1 MVREYYD
8 LVIIGG
14 GPGGLS
20 SGIYGGRAKLKTL
33 ILEKSEVGGRA
44 HTTRE
49 IVNYPGI
56 NSTTGP
62 ELSKKIE
69 EHAKS
74 FGVEIRKQNVKTVDL
89 KGVDKVIITKKGEYH
104 SHTVIIASGTSARI
118 LDIPGER
125 EYTGMGV
132 GYCATCDAEFFQ
144 DQEVVVI
151 GSGDQG
157 IEEGMFIAKFA
168 SKVTVVVLHDEGI
181 LDCNKQSAEKA
192 FAHPKMNFIWNSV
205 VSEIKGDGNEVNAV
219 RIRNEKTQEEYEF
232 PCQGIFFFVGMVP
245 ATDFVKGQLELDDR
259 GWIHTNEMMET
270 DIPGVFAVGDVRAKY
285 LRQVATSVGDGA
297 IAATAAERYIEEQK
311 DFKRYVL
318 ESDVPILLGFW
329 SPEVDG
335 SLDMMNIMRA
345 ENEKSEHSRKF
356 MEIDI
361 SRKKSIASFYCVELT
376 KEQPAVSI
384 LIEQGKKQDSK
395 GEI

>member
-1 MVREYYD
+1 MVREDYD

-20 SGIYGGRAKLKTL
+20 AGIYGGRAKLKTL

-56 NSTTGP
+56 TTTTGP
-62 ELSKKIE
+62 KLSEKME

-74 FGVEIRKQNVKTVDL
+74 FGVKICKQNVKTVDL
-89 KGVDKVIITKKGEYH
+89 KGVDKVITTKKGEYH
-104 SHTVIIASGTSARI
+104 SPAVIIASGTSARI

-144 DQEVVVI
+144 DQEVVVV

-157 IEEGMFIAKFA
+157 IEEGMLIAKYA
-168 SKVTVVVLHDEGI
+168 SRVTVVVLHDEGI
-181 LDCNKQSAEKA
+181 LDCNKQAAEKA

-219 RIRNEKTQEEYEF
+219 RIHNEKTQEEYDF
-232 PCQGIFFFVGMVP
+232 LCQGIFFFVGMVP

-270 DIPGVFAVGDVRAKY
+270 DIPGVYAVGDVRAKY
-285 LRQVATSVGDGA
+285 LRQVATAVSDGA
-297 IAATAAERYIEEQK
+297 IAATAAERYIEEQN
-311 DFKRYVL
+311 DFKHNVL
-318 ESDVPILLGFW
+318 ENDVPIVLGFW
-329 SPEVDG
+329 SPEVEG
-335 SLDMMNIMRA
+335 SLEMMNAMRA
-345 ENEKSEHSRKF
+345 EDEKSGDSCKF
-356 MEIDI
+356 MDIDI
-361 SRKKSIASFYCVELT
+361 SRKKSMAALYQVKLT
-376 KEQPAVSI
+376 EKQPAVTIRVEHSEVI
-384 LIEQGKKQDSK
+384 SQ
-395 GEI
+395 